1 MRSGLKEDNPS
12 MSMSETS
19 KGSVKGR
26 RGAEYLGVYWPPG
39 TDHVL
44 GGADGVGGGAEQA
57 KMPWGW
63 LNNAGFDE

>member
-1 MRSGLKEDNPS
+1 

-26 RGAEYLGVYWPPG
+26 RGAEYLGLQGQAMCW
-39 TDHVL
+39 
-44 GGADGVGGGAEQA
+44 GGDGVGGGVEQT

>member
-1 MRSGLKEDNPS
+1 

-19 KGSVKGR
+19 KDSVKGR
-26 RGAEYLGVYWPPG
+26 RGAEWEWEYLGVCRPPG
-39 TDHVL
+39 TDHV
-44 GGADGVGGGAEQA
+44 GGGWGGDGAGGGAEQT

>member
-1 MRSGLKEDNPS
+1 
-12 MSMSETS
+12 MSRSETS
-19 KGSVKGR
+19 KDSVNGR
-26 RGAEYLGVYWPPG
+26 RGAEELGVFRPPG

-44 GGADGVGGGAEQA
+44 WWRGGGSDGVGGGAEQT